1 MKVARPVPN
10 SPCSTAH
17 TCVSSDWHRMARP
30 APILQLLARGL
41 EQNDGFRGG
50 GQAGTSDDA
59 WRVAWTWLRQSFAV
73 QPMYVITLVHRDFAL
88 RLSLNFA
95 GMHDEIFFCIQSQ
108 QSEARGQ
115 VGA

>member
-1 MKVARPVPN
+1 MIPIDKIRFSHEHGTANIVCQSWHVFLRHVPGPVLDVGPPDAR
-10 SPCSTAH
+10 
-17 TCVSSDWHRMARP
+17 
-30 APILQLLARGL
+30 LQ
-41 EQNDGFRGG
+41 
-50 GQAGTSDDA
+50 
-59 WRVAWTWLRQSFAV
+59 V